1 MDSHQTI
8 LALKYAHGGYSLLLL
23 LAFCCQGWNGLRVR
37 SARLNKAGPAPAA
50 AKAHRLWGSALA
62 VLCPIG
68 FLMGFSTAALDKG
81 VLEYPLHLF
90 TGLLLI
96 AFLAAAYGSSRKI
109 QGGASPQRNV
119 HAILGIIVLGLYAIQ
134 SFIGIGVLM

>member
-1 MDSHQTI
+1 MYSHQTI
-8 LALKYAHGGYSLLLL
+8 LSLKYAHGGYSLLLL
-23 LAFCCQGWNGLRVR
+23 LAFCYQGWNGLRVR
-37 SARLNKAGPAPAA
+37 NARLKKAGLAPAA

-68 FLMGFSTAALDKG
+68 FLVGLSTAALDKG

-90 TGLLLI
+90 TGAALV
-96 AFLAAAYGSSRKI
+96 AFLAAAYGVSRQI
-109 QGGASPQRNV
+109 TNVASPQRNV
-119 HAILGIIVLGLYAIQ
+119 HAILGVIVLCLYAIQ